1 MHDNLLTDDTSKW
14 TSDELQRSFTELYSF
29 DFLTSYRY
37 ATKFI
42 DASTVELSKT
52 EDFVQTNDINICK
65 VTYIAIFFSFSYLLT
80 TQEI

>member
-1 MHDNLLTDDTSKW
+1 MHDNLLTDDISKS

-52 EDFVQTNDINICK
+52 EDFVQTNDVNICK
-65 VTYIAIFFSFSYLLT
+65 VTYIAVFFSFFFFY
-80 TQEI
+80 